1 MASEHGGKVNVGV
14 VGATGVVGE
23 TFLLLLDERA
33 FPFNELR
40 LFASD
45 ASRGLKRKVDGREF
59 SVTTL
64 SEGCFDGL
72 DIVFFSSG
80 DDVSKEW
87 APKAVKSGAIAIDNS
102 GAFRMESDVLLNV
115 PEVNGDLL
123 PKLKLGERAS
133 AVAQVIANPNCS
145 TIQLV
150 VALKPL
156 ADRYGLEFVRVSS
169 YQSVSGAGKAGIEE
183 LLQQTKL
190 AVEGETPS
198 KGATF
203 PKPIAFD
210 CIPQIG
216 SFVIDGSAD
225 DGFCSEEIKIMN
237 ETRKIMRLPS
247 LRVSAFTVRVP
258 TLNSHAETV
267 WVTLKKPA
275 ASLNEIEGVLAAG
288 DGIELFGRTMQN
300 HAANHARSAGVA
312 STRGN
317 LTSALASAAA
327 ATSTSVSSRS
337 SQSGPLDY
345 PTQALASGEDPVYV
359 GRVHRDPNE
368 PNTWMMWVVSDN
380 LRKGAALNGIQIA
393 EKIYGLR

>member
-1 MASEHGGKVNVGV
+1 MAVGDIRVGV

-33 FPFNELR
+33 FPFSELR

-45 ASRGLKRKVDGREF
+45 TSKGLKRTVDGREF

-64 SEGCFDGL
+64 TDGCFDGL
-72 DIVFFSSG
+72 DIVFFSIS
-80 DDVSKEW
+80 DEISKEW

-102 GAFRMESDVLLNV
+102 GAFRMDEGVILGV

-123 PKLKLGERAS
+123 PRLKVGERAGS
-133 AVAQVIANPNCS
+133 QAQVIANPNCS

-156 ADRYGLEFVRVSS
+156 ADRYGLDFVRVSS
-169 YQSVSGAGKAGIEE
+169 YQSVSGAGKAGLEE
-183 LLQQTKL
+183 LLEQTKL
-190 AVEGETPS
+190 AVEGETPT
-198 KGATF
+198 KGKTF
-203 PKPIAFD
+203 PKVIAFD
-210 CIPQIG
+210 SIPQIG
-216 SFVIDGSAD
+216 SFVTDGSMD
-225 DGFCSEEIKIMN
+225 DGFCSEELKIMK

-247 LRVSAFTVRVP
+247 LSVSAFTVRVP

-267 WVTLKKPA
+267 WVTLKKPVG
-275 ASLNEIEGVLAAG
+275 SLKEIESVLAEG
-288 DGIELFGRTMQN
+288 KGIEVF
-300 HAANHARSAGVA
+300 ARG
-312 STRGN
+312 T
-317 LTSALASAAA
+317 
-327 ATSTSVSSRS
+327 
-337 SQSGPLDY
+337 GPMDY
-345 PTQALASGEDPVYV
+345 PTQAQASGEDPVYI

-393 EKIYGLR
+393 EAVYGLN